1 MNKIERVRAMLAGDS
16 VDRVPAGFWFHFAS
30 EYAGGDAMA
39 RRHID
44 YYHRA
49 DPDIMKVMNDT
60 GYAKVG
66 SVRIT
71 SPEDWA
77 RLEPTPVTDP
87 LFQSHIQ
94 GLAGIVDALG
104 DETLVM
110 TTAFNPYNQA
120 VAILKASD
128 PSVYADSDAARRAFV
143 AQCRQAP
150 EPVIEGLSVIAGDLG
165 RYYRACV
172 TDAGANGIYYS
183 AQGGERDLFS
193 DEEHAQFVAA
203 FDLRVLD
210 SVGQVAEFVVGHFCG
225 QGINLARFRDY
236 PVQVVNWAHQSANL
250 SLSKGQA
257 LFGGLPILGGL
268 DERGPLVTGPREA
281 IRREIVQV
289 FDEMGAR
296 GFMLGAGCTVPS
308 DTDVSNLAYAREVA
322 AELSA

>member
-1 MNKIERVRAMLAGDS
+1 MNKIERVRAMLSGDP
-16 VDRVPAGFWFHFAS
+16 VDRVPAGFWFHFAP
-30 EYAGGDAMA
+30 EYAGGNEMA

-66 SVRIT
+66 TVRIAR
-71 SPEDWA
+71 PEDWA

-94 GLAGIVDALG
+94 GLASIVGALG

-120 VAILKASD
+120 VAILRASD
-128 PSVYADSDAARRAFV
+128 PSTYTDSDAARRAFV
-143 AQCRQAP
+143 AQCREAP
-150 EPVIEGLSVIAGDLG
+150 EPVLEGLSVIAGDLE
-165 RYYRACV
+165 RYYRACI

-193 DEEHAQFVAA
+193 DEEHARFVAA
-203 FDLRVLD
+203 FDLQVLR

-225 QGINLARFRDY
+225 PKINLARFRDY
-236 PVQVVNWAHQSANL
+236 PVQVANWAHQSDNL
-250 SLSKGQA
+250 SLSKGRE
-257 LFGGLPILGGL
+257 LLGGLPILGGL

-281 IRREIVQV
+281 LRREIAAV
-289 FDEMGAR
+289 FEEMGTQ

-308 DTDVSNLAYAREVA
+308 DSDVSNLVYAREVCG
-322 AELSA
+322 ELGA